1 MHDYVKIELYIGN
14 TTSECEQAFNVGY
27 AIEDN
32 TNWKSLL
39 NSDVEILEFTAVLID
54 EFGQDNPV
62 DCMQLLFN
70 SELEELVKRSVVEYI
85 QDSYL
90 G

>member
-1 MHDYVKIELYIGN
+1 MNDYVKIELSIGN
-14 TTSECEQAFNVGY
+14 TTSECEQEFNVGY

-32 TNWKSLL
+32 TNWKNLQ
-39 NSDVEILEFTAVLID
+39 NSDVEILEFTAMLTD
-54 EFGQDNPV
+54 EFGHDNPV
-62 DCMQLLFN
+62 ACMQLLFN
-70 SELEELVKRSVVEYI
+70 SELEELVKRSVIEYI